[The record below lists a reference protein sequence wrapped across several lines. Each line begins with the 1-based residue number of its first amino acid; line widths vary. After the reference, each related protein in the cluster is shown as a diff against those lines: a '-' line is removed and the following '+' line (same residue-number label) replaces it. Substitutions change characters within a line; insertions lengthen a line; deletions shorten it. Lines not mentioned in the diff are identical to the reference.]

1 MLTASRRSAKSIKLI
16 ENPWEIAMNAKVP
29 VAAAIGLALFVGV
42 AAAAPADLAAA
53 VADPHRPDGDRA
65 RDAARRPAE
74 VLAFAGLKPGDK
86 VLELLPGH
94 GYFTRVISVAVGPA
108 GHVYTT
114 APSANPETGKPVDP
128 NPVAGDPAYGN
139 VTGVAMALGKP
150 LTSPEPVDL
159 IFTAQNYH
167 DLHLSR
173 FKLDVVA
180 MDKDFFAALKPGGV
194 LIIEDHAAEPGS
206 GLRDPDRLHRI
217 DEAVVKQEVLS
228 AGFVLD
234 GESDV
239 LRNPADTHTLIVFDP
254 AIRGH
259 TDQFVLRFRKPG

>member
-1 MLTASRRSAKSIKLI
+1 
-16 ENPWEIAMNAKVP
+16 MNAKTSF
-29 VAAAIGLALFVGV
+29 AAVLGLALLATAV
-42 AAAAPADLAAA
+42 AATAAPADLAAV
-53 VADPHRPDGDRA
+53 VADPHRPDADRA
-65 RDAARRPAE
+65 RDAARKPAE

-94 GYFTRVISVAVGPA
+94 GYFTRVISGAIGPA
-108 GHVYTT
+108 GHVYTA
-114 APSANPETGKPVDP
+114 APAMNPESGKPADP

-139 VTGVAMALGKP
+139 VSGVVMAFDKP
-150 LTSPEPVDL
+150 VAAPEPVDL

-173 FKLDVVA
+173 FKLDVVGL
-180 MDKDFFAALKPGGV
+180 DKALFAALKPGGV

-234 GESDV
+234 GESAV
-239 LRNPADTHTLIVFDP
+239 LRNPADPHTLIVFDP
-254 AIRGH
+254 SIRGH
-259 TDQFVLRFRKPG
+259 TDQFLLKFRKPG